1 MRFFLAPLTENLAV
15 MGFLIFYMPKMPNS
29 GRRIWNEG
37 PKNGVIV
44 FGAAALLVIG
54 YSIYNIVTGK
64 DVGFQEVIAMGA
76 LMMMFFSSITWGN
89 KAENDGFFMDDE
101 LGQKITEKAR
111 KSVTSFSFS

>member
-1 MRFFLAPLTENLAV
+1 MKARK
-15 MGFLIFYMPKMPNS
+15 MGA
-29 GRRIWNEG
+29 
-37 PKNGVIV
+37 IV